1 MTEQSAGP
9 TPGLTP
15 SATDRPAAPRP
26 AMSPPLVEPAG
37 GDIDAG
43 RYARHFPV
51 PGIGEEGQR
60 RLANAKV
67 LMVGAGGLG
76 SPVGHYL
83 AAVGVGKLT
92 IVDDD
97 RVDLTNLQR
106 QVLHRVGDIG
116 RPKVESAAATLRE
129 LNGDIDIVP
138 LDLRLTGDNVDEL
151 VAAHDIVIDGT
162 DNFATRYLV
171 ADACRRLGVVEVWGS
186 IRQLT
191 GQVSV
196 FGLDLGGGR
205 RVWLQDLY
213 PEPPAPE
220 TVKST
225 AEIGILGTVP
235 GTIGTLMAT
244 EAVKVITGMGE
255 PLSGRV
261 IFYDS
266 APMTFREFRFAADA
280 GTVTGADGSGPAG
293 SAGPAG
299 EAGPAGGAVR

>member
-1 MTEQSAGP
+1 MTEPSAGP
-9 TPGLTP
+9 TPGRTP
-15 SATDRPAAPRP
+15 SAADRTATGNPAARRP
-26 AMSPPLVEPAG
+26 PMTPPLVEPAA
-37 GDIDAG
+37 GDIDAE

-67 LMVGAGGLG
+67 LMIGAGGLG
-76 SPVGHYL
+76 SPIGHYL

-116 RPKVESAAATLRE
+116 RPKVEPAAETLGA
-129 LNGDIDIVP
+129 LNGGIEIEP
-138 LDLRLTGDNVDEL
+138 LNVRLSDANIDEL
-151 VAAHDIVIDGT
+151 VAAHDLVIDGS

-171 ADACRRLGVVEVWGS
+171 SDACRRAGAVLVWGS

-205 RVWLQDLY
+205 RVWLRDLY
-213 PEPPAPE
+213 PEPPAPD
-220 TVKST
+220 TVKTT
-225 AEIGILGTVP
+225 AETGILGTVP

-280 GTVTGADGSGPAG
+280 GTVDG
-293 SAGPAG
+293 
-299 EAGPAGGAVR
+299 EGGR